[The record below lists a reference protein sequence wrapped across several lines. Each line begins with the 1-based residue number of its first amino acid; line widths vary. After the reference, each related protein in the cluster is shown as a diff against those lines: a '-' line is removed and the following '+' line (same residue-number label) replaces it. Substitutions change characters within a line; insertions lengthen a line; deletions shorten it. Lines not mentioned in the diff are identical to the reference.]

1 MSAIGG
7 IFARDPRDDLASP
20 LGQLLAAMAHRGH
33 EQRDVVAVAGSALGV
48 SRYAWEATARRS
60 GPARVLQSGDVR
72 VVADA
77 SLYYRDDLRRALQ
90 HAGSACASEDPTDL
104 ILAAYMAWGNEC
116 AEHLEG
122 DFAFIIA
129 DGRQQRVLLSR
140 DHVGRRPLHMFS
152 TPSLLVAASAA
163 RAIGTH
169 PLVQAPPNLVAIAAA
184 ISGLLGGSRETGFEG
199 VKPVDAGTTWE
210 WTAGRG
216 LRKVWSWRA
225 PTFQIGGRSDLRES
239 GEALRELLI
248 RAVAERMDLGTTA
261 VWLSGGADST
271 AVFGT
276 GSEAVRRGV
285 APAGTRLQP
294 VTVSYPE
301 GDQAREDHH
310 VRAIAERWNTTVAWV
325 DSESVDLFEDLEARA
340 RVRDDPYAHTFEMM
354 NRRLA
359 QTSLATGARVA
370 FDGYGGDQLFLS
382 SQAYLADLF
391 VRLQW
396 REVRASMAAHGYH
409 GLRGVVR
416 WCVMPW
422 LPQHTFEWI
431 QTVRGRGDA
440 MQTGLN
446 VPPWLATRW
455 KTDPGLRERR
465 DLEPARRFLESP
477 SRYESRWYVETPY
490 FPRSVSWASAV
501 ALESG
506 VDMRSPLLDKR
517 IIEFAASRPVSER
530 GYRGEG
536 KRVLRESVRSLIPD
550 SVTAHRPVKTGIP
563 RGYLHRRMKAGFR
576 EALKRVFSQHSS
588 ALVEAG
594 LLDAEGL
601 RRSTEEYFS
610 TEAHILG
617 VQLFLTLQGELWL
630 RAIGGFPESTG

>member
-1 MSAIGG
+1 MSALGG
-7 IFARDPRDDLASP
+7 IAARTPRDNLASQ
-20 LGQLLAAMAHRGH
+20 LERLLAAMAYRGN
-33 EQRDVVAVAGSALGV
+33 EKRDVAVMPGSALGV
-48 SRYAWEATARRS
+48 SRYAWEETARRS
-60 GPARVLQSGDVR
+60 GPARVVASGDVC

-77 SLYYRDDLRRALQ
+77 SLYYRDDLRRALG
-90 HAGSACASEDPTDL
+90 HRRIACESDEAAEL
-104 ILAAYMAWGNEC
+104 ILAAYVAWGDEC

-129 DGRQQRVLLSR
+129 DDRQRRVLLSR
-140 DHVGRRPLHMFS
+140 DHVGRRPLHVFG
-152 TPSLLVAASAA
+152 TPSLLVAASSA

-169 PLVQAPPNLVAIAAA
+169 PLVHAPPNLVAIAAA
-184 ISGLLGGSRETGFEG
+184 ISGFLGGSRETGFEG

-210 WTAGRG
+210 WKAGRG

-225 PTFQIGGRSDLRES
+225 PSFRIGGRSDLRES
-239 GEALRELLI
+239 GEALRELLVN
-248 RAVAERMDLGTTA
+248 AVAERMDTGTTA

-359 QTSLATGARVA
+359 QTSLAAGARVA

-409 GLRGVVR
+409 GWRGVVR

-422 LPQHTFEWI
+422 LPQHTFDWI

-446 VPPWLATRW
+446 VPPWLAQKW
-455 KTDPGLRERR
+455 KTDPGLRERQH
-465 DLEPARRFLESP
+465 LEPARRFLESP

-490 FPRSVSWASAV
+490 FPRSVSWASAA

-517 IIEFAASRPVSER
+517 IIAFAASRPVSER
-530 GYRGEG
+530 GHRGEG
-536 KRVLRESVRSLIPD
+536 KLVLRESVRSLIPD
-550 SVTAHRPVKTGIP
+550 SVTAHRRVKTGIP

-576 EALKRVFSQHSS
+576 EALGRVFSDRPS

-594 LLDAEGL
+594 LLDAAAL
-601 RRSTEEYFS
+601 RRSTEEYLS

-630 RAIGGFPESTG
+630 RAIGGFQEAPG